1 MSCDECKADLPE
13 RKARYCKECLKRL
26 CKGCLKGG
34 MLCKEHFDSLPES
47 ARGSLEKD
55 ARKERSGNVIALIGF
70 AIALPSLVS
79 FAVWGLINRLTADKS
94 TVPILLMLAWGL
106 LIGSLLFILPYSQND
121 KRAYNRYAFLK
132 QQGIRVQFKVSE
144 GATYTCQV
152 CGAAAPPRKAGK
164 DTPYKC
170 KVCSKTLCLN
180 CYFKPGLCPA
190 HDKEIPHAT
199 REQLRRLEE
208 RQERIERWMIAWVI
222 IIPVYTI
229 IVVPTENMALLSL
242 IPVIA
247 FGFLIA
253 FLVLPVWMGR
263 TEDKILQKIKNDYCK

>member
-1 MSCDECKADLPE
+1 MSCDECKANLPE

-26 CKGCLKGG
+26 CKRCLKCGL
-34 MLCKEHFDSLPES
+34 LCKEHFDSLPES

-55 ARKERSGNVIALIGF
+55 ARKERSGNVIACIGGAMLIS
-70 AIALPSLVS
+70 SLVILLGWLLVDR
-79 FAVWGLINRLTADKS
+79 A
-94 TVPILLMLAWGL
+94 TVPILLLWGL
-106 LIGSLLFILPYSQND
+106 FTGLLLFTIPYSQDD

-132 QQGIRVQFKVSE
+132 KQGIRVQFKASE

-164 DTPYKC
+164 NTPYKC

-180 CYFKPGLCPA
+180 CYFEPGLCPA

-199 REQLRRLEE
+199 REQLQRHKE
-208 RQERIERWMIAWVI
+208 RQERIELWMIAWLI
-222 IIPVYTI
+222 IIPAYSL
-229 IVVPTENMALLSL
+229 IVMPTENMVL
-242 IPVIA
+242 IDLILVIV

-263 TEDKILQKIKNDYCK
+263 TEDKILHQGK